1 MQTREVSPLIRAASS
16 SLHRLGRWFF
26 HSTDS
31 GDWPGRRRAAELNNV
46 RWVALIVSMALV
58 SAAPAV
64 ADDARLDWPL
74 RPRSVVV
81 RGFNAPSPDW
91 NPGHRGVD
99 LAGAPG
105 QPVYAAGEATVV
117 FAGLL
122 AGRPVVSLA
131 HPGGLHTSYEPVRA
145 AVRAGQPVTAQT
157 VIGELVAG
165 HLGCPAAACLHW
177 GAMWGPASG
186 ADYVDPL
193 GLLKSTAIRLKPL
206 AWRRVCF
213 YGFECAAVVTPP
225 GVSAP

>member
-1 MQTREVSPLIRAASS
+1 MRWAAVV
-16 SLHRLGRWFF
+16 LCW
-26 HSTDS
+26 
-31 GDWPGRRRAAELNNV
+31 
-46 RWVALIVSMALV
+46 ALLSV
-58 SAAPAV
+58 APAV

-74 RPRSVVV
+74 RPRPAVV
-81 RGFNAPSPDW
+81 RGFDAPSPNW

-105 QPVYAAGEATVV
+105 QPVYAAGTATVV
-117 FAGLL
+117 FAGVL

-145 AVRAGQPVTAQT
+145 VVRVGQLVTDET

-165 HLGCPAAACLHW
+165 HVGCRAAACLHW

-206 AWRRVCF
+206 N
-213 YGFECAAVVTPP
+213 G
-225 GVSAP
+225 